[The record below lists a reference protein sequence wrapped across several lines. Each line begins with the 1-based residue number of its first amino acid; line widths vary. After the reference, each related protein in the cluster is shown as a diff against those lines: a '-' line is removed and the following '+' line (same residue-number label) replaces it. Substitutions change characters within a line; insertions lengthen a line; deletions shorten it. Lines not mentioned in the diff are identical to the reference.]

1 MVFDILAWGVTFLVG
16 YYMGVG
22 AERSRV
28 LEKFINFT
36 GIRDRLDKLT
46 TKDEKPI

>member
-28 LEKFINFT
+28 IEKFINFAH
-36 GIRDRLDKLT
+36 IRDRLESLT
-46 TKDEKPI
+46 SKKDKPI